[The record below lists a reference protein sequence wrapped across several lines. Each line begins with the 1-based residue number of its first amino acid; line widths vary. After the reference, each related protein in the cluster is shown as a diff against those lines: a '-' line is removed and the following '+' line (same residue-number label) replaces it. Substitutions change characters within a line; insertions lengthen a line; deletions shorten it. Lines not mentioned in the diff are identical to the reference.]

1 MEVVFFACLN
11 LHGGNPER
19 YRGLDTH
26 LWSIYHNDFGD
37 LVTTLHHVD
46 ADLDTGDI
54 VFQSKLKVEAGTRLH
69 QLRAINTKVCVNLF
83 LVALGAFQSI
93 GWLPSREQVSHGR
106 YYSYMPA
113 VLKEECIRKFNRYVT
128 GL

>member
-1 MEVVFFACLN
+1 MIIISIFLHDFTNN
-11 LHGGNPER
+11 L
-19 YRGLDTH
+19 
-26 LWSIYHNDFGD
+26 YHNDFDD

-83 LVALGAFQSI
+83 LVALSAFQSI
-93 GWLPSREQVSHGR
+93 GWLPSREQVSRGR
-106 YYSYMPA
+106 YYSYMPT
-113 VLKEECIRKFNRYVT
+113 VLKEECVRNFNRRFAE
-128 GL
+128 L